1 MLVKIHFTYVTA
13 AKKKL
18 YNHKKKQKTNNFFVF
33 NTYSRDF
40 MALNLGKCYTKS
52 C

>member
-18 YNHKKKQKTNNFFVF
+18 YNHKKKQKTNNFFIF
-33 NTYSRDF
+33 NTFSRDF
-40 MALNLGKCYTKS
+40 MALNLVKYCT
-52 C
+52 